1 MACVIMPRAVCVSPW
16 FAPASAS
23 GGWRC
28 AYTMSMA
35 RGGRS
40 KCCRIQVMLNGSAAL
55 VIEETQADH
64 YLAIYRA
71 TGRKL
76 MRRLARHDARPA
88 ADPTG
93 LAMPAAR

>member
-1 MACVIMPRAVCVSPW
+1 
-16 FAPASAS
+16 
-23 GGWRC
+23 
-28 AYTMSMA
+28 
-35 RGGRS
+35 
-40 KCCRIQVMLNGSAAL
+40 MLNGSAAV

-93 LAMPAAR
+93 LATPAAR

>member
-1 MACVIMPRAVCVSPW
+1 
-16 FAPASAS
+16 
-23 GGWRC
+23 
-28 AYTMSMA
+28 MA

-64 YLAIYRA
+64 YLAIHRA

-76 MRRLARHDARPA
+76 MRCLARHDARPNE
-88 ADPTG
+88 DSTG
-93 LAMPAAR
+93 LATPAAC